1 MKLTMSL
8 SDVVR
13 ELRRYGMH
21 TSPTRVGD
29 AIANGHYTFGRL
41 VSTGPTG
48 RREFEIFQTDFDRWL
63 QERIPQQSCP

>member
-29 AIANGHYTFGRL
+29 AIASGRYTFGRL

-48 RREFEIFQTDFDRWL
+48 RREFEIFRTDFDRWL
-63 QERIPQQSCP
+63 QERIP